1 MAQGKLT
8 ADGSTEWLTV
18 TTKEGAKTNI
28 FVAGT
33 FGSGTITVE
42 KQINGNTSD
51 LLQSGVAITMTA
63 ADDNMYNLA
72 PRVKIRLTLAGSTSP
87 AIDWQVPGAIE
98 ALGA

>member
-1 MAQGKLT
+1 MAQGRLT

-18 TTKEGAKTNI
+18 TTKEGAKPNI

-33 FGSGTITVE
+33 FGCGTVAVE
-42 KQINGNTSD
+42 KQINCNTSS
-51 LLQSGVAITMTA
+51 LLQTGVAITMTS

-72 PRVKIRLTLAGSTSP
+72 PRVKIRLTLTGSTSP